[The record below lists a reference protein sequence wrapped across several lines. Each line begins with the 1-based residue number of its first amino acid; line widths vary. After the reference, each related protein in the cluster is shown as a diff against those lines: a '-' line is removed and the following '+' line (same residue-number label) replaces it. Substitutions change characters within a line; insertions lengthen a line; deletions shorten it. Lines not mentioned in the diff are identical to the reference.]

1 MVNFKYK
8 QINVHVKDNLDVII
22 KLKNDNND
30 AIALIKNRQINKRSK
45 HIDIVYY
52 YIRDLQKYE
61 KVNVNYIFTNKI
73 IINNFTKSLI
83 KQKFHRFL
91 KLMNMKITN

>member
-1 MVNFKYK
+1 MN
-8 QINVHVKDNLDVII
+8 IHAKDNLDVII

-30 AIALIKNRQINKRSK
+30 AIALIKNRQINERSK

-52 YIRDLQKYE
+52 YIRDLQKHG
-61 KVNVNYIFTNKI
+61 KINVNYISTNEI
-73 IINNFTKSLI
+73 IADNFTKSLI

-91 KLMNMKITN
+91 KLMNIKVTD